1 MRQFYPCL
9 ALLLGLLVN
18 TKANF
23 IRFGKKIE
31 TVIIVTHDR
40 LMTFNL
46 VLSEFICSSLIVRT
60 WMQALAVIDLD
71 I

>member
-31 TVIIVTHDR
+31 TVIIVTHDS

-46 VLSEFICSSLIVRT
+46 VLSEFIGSSLIVRT